1 MSIWNLKVMQIT
13 GLTAPT
19 QPTLIAAYAAPSSV
33 IFCRIAPYGD
43 DEPAQLKL

>member
-13 GLTAPT
+13 ALTAAS

-43 DEPAQLKL
+43 VVPAQLKL